1 MITCKI
7 NIYHIRPV
15 LVIFQIKITDFTS
28 QKIKNMLLTTIS
40 ETSNNTN
47 SLDGDNSYN
56 GEMFDKEDIALFN
69 SDDYE
74 EESEY
79 EEEDNAL
86 TLQDG

>member
-1 MITCKI
+1 
-7 NIYHIRPV
+7 
-15 LVIFQIKITDFTS
+15 
-28 QKIKNMLLTTIS
+28 MLLTTIS
-40 ETSNNTN
+40 ETPNNTN

-56 GEMFDKEDIALFN
+56 SDMFDKEDIALFN
-69 SDDYE
+69 SDDYG

>member
-1 MITCKI
+1 
-7 NIYHIRPV
+7 
-15 LVIFQIKITDFTS
+15 
-28 QKIKNMLLTTIS
+28 MLLTTIS
-40 ETSNNTN
+40 ATSNNTN

>member
-1 MITCKI
+1 
-7 NIYHIRPV
+7 
-15 LVIFQIKITDFTS
+15 
-28 QKIKNMLLTTIS
+28 MLLTTIS

-79 EEEDNAL
+79 EEEDNAV

>member
-1 MITCKI
+1 
-7 NIYHIRPV
+7 
-15 LVIFQIKITDFTS
+15 
-28 QKIKNMLLTTIS
+28 MLLTTIS

>member
-1 MITCKI
+1 MNYDSMIL
-7 NIYHIRPV
+7 IYQIG
-15 LVIFQIKITDFTS
+15 VIDISNKHYWFYFLN
-28 QKIKNMLLTTIS
+28 KNMLLTTIS

-56 GEMFDKEDIALFN
+56 TDVFDKEDIALFN
-69 SDDYE
+69 PDDYE
-74 EESEY
+74 EEPEY

>member
-1 MITCKI
+1 
-7 NIYHIRPV
+7 
-15 LVIFQIKITDFTS
+15 
-28 QKIKNMLLTTIS
+28 MLLTTIS

-56 GEMFDKEDIALFN
+56 SDMFDKEDIALLN

>member
-1 MITCKI
+1 
-7 NIYHIRPV
+7 
-15 LVIFQIKITDFTS
+15 
-28 QKIKNMLLTTIS
+28 MLLTTIS

-56 GEMFDKEDIALFN
+56 GEMFDKEDTALFN